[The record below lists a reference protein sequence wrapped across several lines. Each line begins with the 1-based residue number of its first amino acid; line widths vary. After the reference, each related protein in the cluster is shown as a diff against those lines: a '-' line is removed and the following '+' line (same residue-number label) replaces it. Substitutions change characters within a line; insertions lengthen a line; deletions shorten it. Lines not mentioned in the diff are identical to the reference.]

1 MAENKNGDGNWP
13 SMVSGGNPILW
24 QPGIRQGK
32 DIGGEYYGEDM
43 QTGKSCIGCYP

>member
-1 MAENKNGDGNWP
+1 
-13 SMVSGGNPILW
+13 MVSGGNPILW

-43 QTGKSCIGCYP
+43 QTGKSCIGCYS